1 MNSIKYPT
9 QVTGIT
15 VARCR
20 LAGGNADQRT
30 AGAVMTG
37 SAARMGSGVNQGIG
51 MTTAAV
57 TGAYG
62 RHNTAVVR
70 CCGVD

>member
-1 MNSIKYPT
+1 M
-9 QVTGIT
+9 TGIT
-15 VARCR
+15 VARRR

-51 MTTAAV
+51 MTAAAV

-62 RHNTAVVR
+62 RHNSAMIR
-70 CCGVD
+70 SSSVD